1 MVDTRTP
8 LAEVQARLP
17 PAVWDGRVREAQE
30 EGLLLERVLERVR
43 SGTGQ
48 GVALRETFP
57 DRPLRTVS
65 DRLVRYQA
73 GGWEGLISRRTP
85 PPREVVTPEA
95 MQMVRAW
102 LILDPELRSPALA
115 AALAKAGIVVAES
128 TLREHLHAA
137 GLSHTVGRPA
147 GRPSRRAQPLPLAGA
162 ELWKAVDLDIGAVQH
177 LTEQVGRH
185 LESLP
190 EPKGEVLDDCANRD
204 ERGRFLPEYNVAAPR
219 TEPELGAKFD
229 SVERHR
235 AEKDLGAMRVANSS
249 FAARYRKDLALTML
263 PIVVDAPRW
272 TVLQHWQGDQLG
284 ELVGIAYQPATLDKH
299 ARELKLAGASGP
311 VRAAMASFWHEREGT
326 PEDETTGAALVYCDA
341 ATKPIWTHAF
351 AKCAKVSSTNRVMP
365 GTSTLFLHSGAGTPL
380 LYQEYSGTVSV
391 PQRMPELLSAYE
403 AIAGEGTVRR
413 VVVLDRESHAVW
425 LFKELDARD
434 WTYIVPLRSNVVGP
448 NARFESEDGSA
459 FEATWA
465 PYGDHGD
472 EVCDGWLWLNDARKG
487 ESAVRSR
494 VVGRRRHRT
503 GKVSWYATNAVVK
516 EFGASDVVRLY
527 FDRWPLQ
534 EHVFRA
540 GSGRVGLD
548 VHHGYGKR
556 KITDVAVVDKLEK
569 LSGRLRAMRAEL
581 AETQLELETARGR
594 AQPLR
599 EEIGKIEA
607 EVFRRGRE
615 LDAQLS
621 AGEADQAFREGYRV
635 HRALQESLP
644 RARQV
649 LATHEQVETDL
660 ARRVDALEA
669 SIGRADKERAHLE
682 SRVRIFTV
690 DTELDQIMTAYKLTF
705 MNVCRVLMREVLGEE
720 MELETL
726 IRGVLTLPGERVTT
740 PKTETVRIFRQERDP
755 RSMAAV
761 ERGCAYLNAKGLV
774 RGRRTLRFELVDAP

>member
-235 AEKDLGAMRVANSS
+235 AEKDLGAMRVANSQKPPS
-249 FAARYRKDLALTML
+249 SLG
-263 PIVVDAPRW
+263 PR
-272 TVLQHWQGDQLG
+272 T
-284 ELVGIAYQPATLDKH
+284 
-299 ARELKLAGASGP
+299 
-311 VRAAMASFWHEREGT
+311 
-326 PEDETTGAALVYCDA
+326 
-341 ATKPIWTHAF
+341 
-351 AKCAKVSSTNRVMP
+351 
-365 GTSTLFLHSGAGTPL
+365 
-380 LYQEYSGTVSV
+380 
-391 PQRMPELLSAYE
+391 
-403 AIAGEGTVRR
+403 
-413 VVVLDRESHAVW
+413 
-425 LFKELDARD
+425 
-434 WTYIVPLRSNVVGP
+434 
-448 NARFESEDGSA
+448 
-459 FEATWA
+459 
-465 PYGDHGD
+465 
-472 EVCDGWLWLNDARKG
+472 
-487 ESAVRSR
+487 
-494 VVGRRRHRT
+494 
-503 GKVSWYATNAVVK
+503 
-516 EFGASDVVRLY
+516 
-527 FDRWPLQ
+527 
-534 EHVFRA
+534 
-540 GSGRVGLD
+540 
-548 VHHGYGKR
+548 
-556 KITDVAVVDKLEK
+556 
-569 LSGRLRAMRAEL
+569 
-581 AETQLELETARGR
+581 
-594 AQPLR
+594 
-599 EEIGKIEA
+599 
-607 EVFRRGRE
+607 
-615 LDAQLS
+615 
-621 AGEADQAFREGYRV
+621 
-635 HRALQESLP
+635 
-644 RARQV
+644 
-649 LATHEQVETDL
+649 
-660 ARRVDALEA
+660 
-669 SIGRADKERAHLE
+669 
-682 SRVRIFTV
+682 
-690 DTELDQIMTAYKLTF
+690 
-705 MNVCRVLMREVLGEE
+705 
-720 MELETL
+720 
-726 IRGVLTLPGERVTT
+726 
-740 PKTETVRIFRQERDP
+740 
-755 RSMAAV
+755 
-761 ERGCAYLNAKGLV
+761 
-774 RGRRTLRFELVDAP
+774 